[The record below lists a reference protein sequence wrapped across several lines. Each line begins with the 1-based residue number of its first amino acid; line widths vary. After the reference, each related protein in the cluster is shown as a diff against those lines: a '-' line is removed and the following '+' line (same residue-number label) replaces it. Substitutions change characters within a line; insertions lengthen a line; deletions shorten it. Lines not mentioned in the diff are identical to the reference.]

1 MSNKIN
7 KSHLIVI
14 VAVFCLIISGCSGGT
29 VEDISPVD
37 FSDTPTP
44 IPTPVLTP
52 TTTPVPPTSLD
63 TTESMSQDLPDCETL
78 YGAIGYWDNCQG
90 TMTYTNGDTYVVG
103 VTVLTHTNGDR
114 YVGEFKDNMKHG
126 QGTMT
131 YADGNQY
138 VGEWKDD
145 KYHGQGTLTT
155 TGGDQYV
162 GEFKD
167 GAFDPDG
174 HGTLTY
180 ADGSQVIR

>member
-1 MSNKIN
+1 MNNKIN
-7 KSHLIVI
+7 RSHLLVI
-14 VAVFCLIISGCSGGT
+14 VAVFCLIISGCLGGGNMG
-29 VEDISPVD
+29 DLPKS
-37 FSDTPTP
+37 
-44 IPTPVLTP
+44 
-52 TTTPVPPTSLD
+52 
-63 TTESMSQDLPDCETL
+63 DLPDCETL